1 MEKEKVQEV
10 VDQPVLK
17 SVKNVQKFLRLE
29 NYYRQ
34 FVKDFTRVAK
44 PLHEMTKKDV
54 KWNWEEK
61 KQKAFEELK
70 KRFIIK
76 LVLVILDLDK
86 KMRVETDVSDFAMRE
101 VLLMKCEDK
110 R

>member
-44 PLHEMTKKDV
+44 LLHEMTKKDM
-54 KWNWEEK
+54 KLNWKEK
-61 KQKAFEELK
+61 KQKAFKELK

-86 KMRVETDVSDFAMRE
+86 KMRVETDVSGFAMRE
-101 VLLMKCEDK
+101 VLLMKCENK